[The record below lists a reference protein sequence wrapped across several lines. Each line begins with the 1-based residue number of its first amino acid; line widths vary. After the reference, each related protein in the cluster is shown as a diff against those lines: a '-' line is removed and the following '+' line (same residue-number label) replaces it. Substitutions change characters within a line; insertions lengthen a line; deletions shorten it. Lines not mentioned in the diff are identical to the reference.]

1 MTDALDERSETVLM
15 VGLSLK
21 RTTGP
26 GTAVSR
32 QNKDRAVRLTRWA

>member
-15 VGLSLK
+15 VGLPLK
-21 RTTGP
+21 RTAGS

>member
-15 VGLSLK
+15 VGLPLK
-21 RTTGP
+21 RTTRS

>member
-15 VGLSLK
+15 VSPPLK
-21 RTTGP
+21 RTTGS